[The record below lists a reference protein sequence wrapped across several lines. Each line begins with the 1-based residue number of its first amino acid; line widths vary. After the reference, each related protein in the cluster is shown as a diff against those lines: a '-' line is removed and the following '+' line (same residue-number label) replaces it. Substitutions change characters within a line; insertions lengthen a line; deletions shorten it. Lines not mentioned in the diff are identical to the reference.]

1 MIMSRRTALLA
12 CSSVVAVCLA
22 SAPPALAAEPNDTT
36 QVEEIIVTAQKR
48 AESINDIGMSI
59 QAFSGETLEKAGVES
74 AADLAQVV
82 PGFNFARSS
91 ANTPIYTVRGI
102 GFQTPNL
109 SSTSPVGV
117 YMDEVALAYPYM
129 SNGPVYDLERVEV
142 LKGPQGT
149 LYGRNT
155 TGGLVSFVTARP
167 TSTPEARATVEL
179 GNYQTVNAEGYVSG
193 PLAEGLS
200 ARLSARQESSGKGWQ
215 KSVSRDARLGD
226 VNRLG
231 ARFSLLWEP
240 DDRLTGRLTASY
252 WRDRSDT
259 VAAQAVQFNPD
270 SPTFAV
276 SGVDRSVRAH
286 WKGDEADWTAGSP
299 DRPAYEVNSEFYSV
313 LGRLDYKLANGAQ
326 LTSLTGYNQ
335 VERRDFNDVDGTPFE
350 LSEYLSDGE
359 VKSFS
364 QEVRLSGDLSGVGY
378 IVGAYYSNDDISD
391 DQVGY
396 YRDSSILNQLAAVGQ
411 LVPQTVYTPAQI
423 ANGFNRF
430 RNTTEQ
436 ESRSKSVFVH
446 LRRQFT
452 PTFRVEAGL
461 RYTRDNL
468 HFEGCSRDF
477 ENNTA
482 PVWNTGVAL
491 VVALRR
497 GQPVR
502 NPGVGPNQCLTFRSD
517 FSGANPIN
525 VRDLKQDNVA
535 GRLNF
540 DWTPRENLLVFGSV
554 SRGYKSGAFPVV
566 AANVETQLAPA
577 VQEEVTAYE
586 LGVKAGLFDRRLQA
600 NLSTFFYDYKDKQLF
615 GEIQDP
621 VFVSLT
627 RIVNV
632 PKSEVYGGEAELIW
646 QVSPALQAR
655 VGGSYTHTEVTRFVG
670 FNRFGA
676 VQDFAGAAFPYTPK
690 YQMNVLLSYDA
701 PITETLALQANIG
714 ASYQS
719 KAEGAI
725 SGERAFE
732 VDAYTVVNG
741 SIGLRTLDGRTAISV
756 FARNLFDE
764 DYWTSTDILTDTTAR
779 IPGRPRT
786 LGVSLTRSFN

>member
-1 MIMSRRTALLA
+1 MSRRTALLA
-12 CSSVVAVCLA
+12 CSSLAVICLGA
-22 SAPPALAAEPNDTT
+22 FSPALAAEPEDAN

-48 AESINDIGMSI
+48 AESINDVGMSI
-59 QAFSGETLEKAGVES
+59 QAFSSETLEKAGVES

-109 SSTSPVGV
+109 SSTSPVGI
-117 YMDEVALAYPYM
+117 YIDEVALAYPYM

-155 TGGLVSFVTARP
+155 TGGLVSLVTARP
-167 TSTPEARATVEL
+167 TSTPEARATVEF
-179 GNYQTVNAEGYVSG
+179 GNYETANAEAYVSG
-193 PLAEGLS
+193 PLGAGLS
-200 ARLSARQESSGKGWQ
+200 ARLSARQEYSGKGWQ

-231 ARFSLLWEP
+231 ARLSLLWEP
-240 DDRLTGRLTASY
+240 DDRLTGRLRASY

-270 SPTFAV
+270 SPAFAV
-276 SGVDRSVRAH
+276 PGLEQSVRAN
-286 WKGDEADWTAGSP
+286 WEGDQADWTPGAPG
-299 DRPAYEVNSEFYSV
+299 RPAYEVDSKFYSV
-313 LGRLDYKLANGAQ
+313 LGRFDYRIADGVQ
-326 LTSLTGYNQ
+326 LTSLTAYNH
-335 VERRDFNDVDGTPFE
+335 VKRRDFNDVDGTPFE
-350 LSEYLSDGE
+350 ASEYLSDGH

-364 QEVRLSGDLSGVGY
+364 QEVRLSGDLSGLGY
-378 IVGAYYSNDDISD
+378 IVGAYYSKDDIRD

-396 YRDSSILNQLAAVGQ
+396 YRDSSILNQIAAVGQ
-411 LVPQTVYTPAQI
+411 LVPQTAYTPAQI

-430 RNTTEQ
+430 GNTTDQ
-436 ESRSKSVFVH
+436 ESESKSIFAH
-446 LRRQFT
+446 LRRQLT
-452 PTFRVEAGL
+452 PTLRAEAGL
-461 RYTRDNL
+461 RYTRDDL
-468 HFEGCSRDF
+468 HFEGCSRDV

-497 GQPVR
+497 GQAFS
-502 NPGVGPNQCLTFRSD
+502 NPGVGPNACLTYRSD
-517 FSGANPIN
+517 FSGPNPIN
-525 VRDLKQDNVA
+525 VRDLEQDNVA

-540 DWTPRENLLVFGSV
+540 DWTPREHLLVFGSV

-577 VQEEVTAYE
+577 VQEQVTAYE
-586 LGVKAGLFDRRLQA
+586 LGVKAGLFERRLQA

-655 VGGSYTHTEVTRFVG
+655 LGGSYTHTEVTRFVG
-670 FNRFGA
+670 FNRFGQ

-690 YQMNVLLSYDA
+690 YQLNLLLSYDA
-701 PITETLALQANIG
+701 PITETLALQVNLG

-732 VDAYTVVNG
+732 VDAYTLVNG
-741 SIGLRTLDGRTAISV
+741 SLGLRTLDDRTAISLFV
-756 FARNLFDE
+756 RNLFDE

-786 LGVSLTRSFN
+786 FGVSLTRSFN